1 MSDITMCDNW
11 DCEKRE
17 SCYRYIAEPGYYQ
30 SYFMFLDDESKK
42 VFADNCRYYWCV
54 DGYK

>member
-1 MSDITMCDNW
+1 MCDNW

-30 SYFMFLDDESKK
+30 SQFMFLDDESKK
-42 VFADNCRYYWCV
+42 AFADNCRYYWCV